1 LQPRPLSELKVNPEF
16 SLPAY
21 LERQRKL
28 IDNALGVY
36 FSEEEAEY
44 KTICAAARY
53 SLLAGGKRIRP
64 VLCLAAAEAFGAKA
78 EDVLP
83 AACALEMIHTYSLI
97 HDDLPEMDNDDYRR
111 GKLTSHKVFGPDM
124 AVLAGDALLT
134 EAFQLLTERKK
145 MPKTPPERLLTV
157 ACEISAAA
165 GYRGMVGGQ
174 ALDVRAGG
182 KKGNLESL
190 CAIHR
195 HKTGALLRVSLRT
208 GAILAGADNGA
219 LAALS
224 AYGERIGL
232 AFQIA
237 DDILNI
243 EGDSELMGKKTGSDA
258 ALGKV
263 TFPQLL
269 GIDVSRARA
278 AELVREAISLIDGF
292 GDRATPLKAIAKY
305 ILDRKS

>member
-1 LQPRPLSELKVNPEF
+1 MNPDF

-21 LERQRKL
+21 LARQKKL
-28 IDNALGVY
+28 IEHALAGY
-36 FSEEEAEY
+36 FSEEAAEY
-44 KTICAAARY
+44 QTICAAARY

-64 VLCLAAAEAFGAKA
+64 VLCLAAAEAVGAKG
-78 EDVLP
+78 EVVLP

-97 HDDLPEMDNDDYRR
+97 HDDLPAMDNDDYRR
-111 GKLTSHKVFGPDM
+111 GRLTSHKVFGEDM

-134 EAFQLLTERKK
+134 EAFQLLTDWEK
-145 MPKTPPERLLTV
+145 MPKTPPERLLRV
-157 ACEISAAA
+157 ACEIAGAA

-174 ALDVRAGG
+174 ALDVRAEGE
-182 KKGNLESL
+182 KGALEDL
-190 CAIHR
+190 YTIHR
-195 HKTGALLRVSLRT
+195 HKTGALLRISLRA
-208 GAILAGADNGA
+208 GAILAGADQDA
-219 LAALS
+219 LAALT

-237 DDILNI
+237 DDILNV

-269 GIDVSRARA
+269 GIDASRTRA
-278 AELVREAISLIDGF
+278 AELVAEAISLLERFD
-292 GDRATPLKAIAKY
+292 DKATPLRAIAKY